1 MSRTVTT
8 NRTFRIVQTEGNRQD
23 ACNMALHDFMQLP
36 KEERRKILESQAE
49 KAIPLYAPDKDRDE
63 WQAGDFI
70 EYE

>member
-1 MSRTVTT
+1 MRVKSKTPDLR
-8 NRTFRIVQTEGNRQD
+8 
-23 ACNMALHDFMQLP
+23 AFMKLG

-49 KAIPLYAPDKDRDE
+49 KALHLYAPDKDRDE